1 MRTKW
6 VVYSDFTAI
15 ISHHVWFPIMC
26 QLVVEINS
34 GSAVVVRHPL
44 SRGFLLWK
52 IEERE
57 RVRPWRQML
66 RSRFCI
72 LPRNIFFN
80 SSRVCFTNVAY
91 CYETVVIYQRKS
103 PPTQHCC
110 VKDVSETFCL
120 IYYFYKIN
128 LFLLFYITSQLCS
141 FCQKSGASI
150 MLTLF
155 KLTSVRYLL
164 LALNCWTLR
173 PLKHIHT
180 YIRISRRLQT
190 TPEIIGRWVDW

>member
-1 MRTKW
+1 MTSARSPAHWDRGPADEPSTVASKQPYRKKSLLLSFPFLSPSDFLLLCMRTKW

-66 RSRFCI
+66 RSRFCK

-80 SSRVCFTNVAY
+80 SSRVCFTNAAY

-103 PPTQHCC
+103 DTI
-110 VKDVSETFCL
+110 V
-120 IYYFYKIN
+120 
-128 LFLLFYITSQLCS
+128 LLNNIF
-141 FCQKSGASI
+141 
-150 MLTLF
+150 
-155 KLTSVRYLL
+155 V
-164 LALNCWTLR
+164 
-173 PLKHIHT
+173 
-180 YIRISRRLQT
+180 
-190 TPEIIGRWVDW
+190 